1 MDAHEQRVIHNE
13 EVFRRANE
21 RLRGDWAH
29 LGIEQSAD
37 ALFLCECGDA
47 GCRDPIRIPLAEYER
62 VRADPDAFMIV
73 PGHENLR
80 VEELVDGASDPSGR
94 FALVHKLADL
104 P

>member
-1 MDAHEQRVIHNE
+1 MGAYEERVIHNE
-13 EVFRRANE
+13 AVFRRANE

-47 GCRDPIRIPLAEYER
+47 GCRDPIRIPIAEYER

-73 PGHENLR
+73 PGHENVD
-80 VEELVDGASDPSGR
+80 VEDVVDGAPGSNGR
-94 FALVHKLADL
+94 FMLVHKRAEVR
-104 P
+104 